1 MSIRL
6 FFVSAFFVISSG
18 TVTLASCPIG
28 FKMGFWTQE
37 QVKDICRRNNY
48 CPTLNINGKQCS
60 QFDPRISSAEKRRKN
75 NAKKVDETTRE
86 IQNKL
91 NGMGFQAGVADG
103 LYGTKTKNALNQFYS
118 SIGKTY
124 DGKPS
129 QNEIRDLNK
138 YKGTNSFQLRRVKTA
153 QHYLNALG
161 FNAGA
166 EDGVYGSKTERAL
179 QMFYSQQGKEYD
191 GRLSANE
198 LEDLANYRITAPKR
212 RKGVMQEMP
221 KIEDEGFDIIEIDL
235 TE

>member
-28 FKMGFWTQE
+28 VKLGFWTQE
-37 QVKDICRRNNY
+37 QVKEICRRNNY
-48 CPTLNINGKQCS
+48 CSTLSVNGKQCS

-86 IQNKL
+86 IQTKL

-103 LYGTKTKNALNQFYS
+103 LYGTKTKNALNQFYR

-129 QNEIRDLNK
+129 QNEIRDLNR

-153 QHYLNALG
+153 QHYLNALS
-161 FNAGA
+161 FNAGP
-166 EDGVYGSKTERAL
+166 EDGIYGRKTELAL
-179 QMFYSQQGKEYD
+179 QLFYSQQGQKYD

-198 LEDLANYRITAPKR
+198 LEDLANYRITTPKR

-221 KIEDEGFDIIEIDL
+221 EIEDADFDVIEIDL

>member
-1 MSIRL
+1 MFIRL
-6 FFVSAFFVISSG
+6 FFVSAFFSVILTAFLCARNSWVKLTALLAVNVQSG
-18 TVTLASCPIG
+18 AIVITTTNVFYLFLCPKTHLKSDG
-28 FKMGFWTQE
+28 ATRKSNGA
-37 QVKDICRRNNY
+37 VRNNY
-48 CPTLNINGKQCS
+48 CPTLNVNGKQCS

-166 EDGVYGSKTERAL
+166 EDGVYGAKQNVHFKCFIPNRGRNMMVALVQMNLKT
-179 QMFYSQQGKEYD
+179 
-191 GRLSANE
+191 
-198 LEDLANYRITAPKR
+198 
-212 RKGVMQEMP
+212 
-221 KIEDEGFDIIEIDL
+221 
-235 TE
+235 